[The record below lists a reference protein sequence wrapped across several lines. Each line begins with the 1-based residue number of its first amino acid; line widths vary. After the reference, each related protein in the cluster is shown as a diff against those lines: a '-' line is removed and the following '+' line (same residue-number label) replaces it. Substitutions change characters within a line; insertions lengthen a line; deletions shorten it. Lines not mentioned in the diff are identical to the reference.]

1 MNWFRKNLLHAGI
14 EQSMPNI
21 VRSRLIFTNGLC
33 LFIFSLIS
41 LLIVYQSFSGS
52 EAAANEGLYFLPVP
66 ILSLLLNRFYNHK
79 LGRVTLLIGS
89 VAFLI
94 ISFYVFNLEAI
105 AKGVDKTIMRVHNA
119 RLFFLPVV
127 VGATIIFDFRREK
140 WLFNSVVITIFLCFV
155 FFEPIQE
162 ALGLPIYDMPY
173 KSTNMKSFRT
183 TLMVSSILILF
194 ELYLLVYIN
203 ISYENDIVAKQDE
216 LSRQKKLADRHAET
230 VQLEQQNLSEAIN
243 QMQLLI
249 NKILESGDY
258 SQRMHVDSK
267 SGEWKVLQESTN
279 SLLESLLVP
288 FKEINRVTEQMSEG
302 NLTARFDGEVRGDW
316 FRISNNLN
324 DALTKISVHL
334 SELMVKSEAIQSIAQ
349 ESTSHS
355 ETMGEEIGGIRTS
368 ISEIETGASKQVE
381 QVNNAFSL
389 IENIMQ
395 SSEDMHT
402 LAKSI
407 EDMSNTGAD
416 QSEHGLQLVEDIGGN
431 MSKILGQ
438 FQVGKN
444 VIKDLKDQSRQIN
457 AIITIIQE
465 IAAQTNLLALN
476 AAIEAAQAGEA
487 GRGFAIIAS
496 QIRLLAE
503 QSKQSS
509 KEIEALVNSIQ
520 GSANTTSKLIED
532 ISKVV
537 EEGEQTTNNATVSF
551 QEIVESYQGTKTL
564 SNKIVLSTQQQNDD
578 IKDVIVA
585 TEQVIVISEETA
597 AGAQQVNAASESV
610 VQSIEANH
618 ENIHRVQ
625 SIVEELSRKTREL
638 KV

>member
-14 EQSMPNI
+14 DQSMPNI
-21 VRSRLIFTNGLC
+21 VKSRLIFTNGLS
-33 LFIFSLIS
+33 LFIFTLIS

-66 ILSLLLNRFYNHK
+66 IISLLLNRFYDHK
-79 LGRVTLLIGS
+79 VGRVTLLLGS

-105 AKGVDKTIMRVHNA
+105 AKDVDKTIMRVHNA
-119 RLFFLPVV
+119 RLFFLPVI

-140 WLFNSVVITIFLCFV
+140 WLFNIVVIGIFLGFV

-203 ISYENDIVAKQDE
+203 MSYESDIVAKQDE
-216 LSRQKKLADRHAET
+216 LSKQKKLADRHSET
-230 VQLEQQNLSEAIN
+230 LQLEQNNLSGSIN
-243 QMQLLI
+243 QMQQLI
-249 NKILESGDY
+249 DNIIVSGDY
-258 SQRMHVDSK
+258 SRRMDADAK
-267 SGEWKVLQESTN
+267 AGDWKALEESTN
-279 SLLESLLVP
+279 RLLESLLIP
-288 FKEINRVTEQMSEG
+288 FREINRVTEQMSQG
-302 NLTARFDGEVRGDW
+302 NLQARFTEDVKGDW
-316 FRISNNLN
+316 ERISNNLN
-324 DALTKISVHL
+324 EALGRIAGHL
-334 SELMVKSEAIQSIAQ
+334 SELVEKSGAIQSIAQ
-349 ESTSHS
+349 ESINHS
-355 ETMGEEIGGIRTS
+355 QLMGEEIGGIRTS
-368 ISEIETGASKQVE
+368 ISEIETGASRQVE
-381 QVNNAFSL
+381 QVNHAFSL

-395 SSEDMHT
+395 SSEDMHA

-407 EDMSNTGAD
+407 EGMSNKGAD
-416 QSEHGLQLVEDIGGN
+416 QSDLGLQLIQEIGGN
-431 MSKILGQ
+431 MSNILSQ
-438 FQVGKN
+438 FQVGNN
-444 VIKDLKDQSRQIN
+444 VIRELQDQSRQIN

-503 QSKQSS
+503 QSKHSS
-509 KEIEALVNSIQ
+509 KEIETLVNSIQ
-520 GSANTTSKLIED
+520 GSANTTSRLIES
-532 ISKVV
+532 ITEVV
-537 EEGEQTTNNATVSF
+537 EKGEQNTNNAVDRF

-597 AGAQQVNAASESV
+597 TGAQQVNSTSESV

-618 ENIHRVQ
+618 ENIKRIQ
-625 SIVEELSRKTREL
+625 KIVEELTGKTREL
-638 KV
+638 RV